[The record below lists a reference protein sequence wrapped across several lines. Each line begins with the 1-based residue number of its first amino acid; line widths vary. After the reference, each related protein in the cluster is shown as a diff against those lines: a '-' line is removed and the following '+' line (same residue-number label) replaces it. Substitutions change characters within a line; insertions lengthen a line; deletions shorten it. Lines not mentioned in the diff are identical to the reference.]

1 MSSSYNSTQVKDKQT
16 QDEEPEVRKVR
27 PISGKV
33 TIKKPNAFNRLMR
46 NIFSD
51 DGESVKTYII
61 QEVLIPSV
69 KKAIS
74 DIMANGTDIILYGE
88 SKRNKSS
95 GNGSNPR
102 ISYSSYSNYYSSNQ
116 TNQNRTTPSYK
127 EENREIIFES
137 RGEAEDVL
145 IQLNEIIERY
155 HMVSMSDL
163 NDILNV
169 TGPYTD
175 QKYGWTDLSTAT
187 TSKVRE
193 GYALR
198 LPRVRALN

>member
-1 MSSSYNSTQVKDKQT
+1 MSSSYNSTQVKEKQI
-16 QDEEPEVRKVR
+16 QNEEPEVKKVR

-33 TIKKPNAFNRLMR
+33 TIKKPNAFSRLMR
-46 NIFSD
+46 SIFSD
-51 DGESVKTYII
+51 DEESVKTYIV

-95 GNGSNPR
+95 GNGYNPR

-116 TNQNRTTPSYK
+116 TNQNKMTPSYK

-155 HMVSMSDL
+155 HMASMSDL
-163 NDILNV
+163 NDILNI